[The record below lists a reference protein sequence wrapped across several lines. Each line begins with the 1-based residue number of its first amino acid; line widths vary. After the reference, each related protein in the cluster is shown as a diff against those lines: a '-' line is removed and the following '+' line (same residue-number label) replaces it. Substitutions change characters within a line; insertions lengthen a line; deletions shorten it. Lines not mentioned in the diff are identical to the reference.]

1 MAMKDPLAA
10 QQARADWRPWVEGA
24 RARAEWRADLRVS
37 RLVQP
42 AWSQS
47 AELTFTVL
55 FTTECCLKMV
65 AMGLAFESKTTYFRD
80 AWNWLDALTVGVAWL
95 ALLPDAGNLSS
106 LRSIRVLR
114 PLRTVQRVKGM
125 RATRPGLPNS
135 APSRTTSTGAPSRPT
150 AASTAHARRLET
162 KLKELQVGQARQPP
176 SGWLEGDAHQ
186 LSAVEFEAVAVG
198 VIDSAVPAD
207 DSRGGARQVPPQVVR
222 RQKPKPSRARR

>member
-1 MAMKDPLAA
+1 MLALIVGNCVLMAMKDPLAA

-80 AWNWLDALTVGVAWL
+80 AWNDHWHSSGDDQAWDTVEAYGIDTDDA
-95 ALLPDAGNLSS
+95 
-106 LRSIRVLR
+106 RSIMGGEN
-114 PLRTVQRVKGM
+114 PCGGM
-125 RATRPGLPNS
+125 NPCGP
-135 APSRTTSTGAPSRPT
+135 
-150 AASTAHARRLET
+150 
-162 KLKELQVGQARQPP
+162 
-176 SGWLEGDAHQ
+176 
-186 LSAVEFEAVAVG
+186 
-198 VIDSAVPAD
+198 
-207 DSRGGARQVPPQVVR
+207 
-222 RQKPKPSRARR
+222 

>member
-1 MAMKDPLAA
+1 MLALIVGNCVLMAMKDPLAA

-95 ALLPDAGNLSS
+95 ALLPDAALD
-106 LRSIRVLR
+106 
-114 PLRTVQRVKGM
+114 P
-125 RATRPGLPNS
+125 RA
-135 APSRTTSTGAPSRPT
+135 
-150 AASTAHARRLET
+150 
-162 KLKELQVGQARQPP
+162 
-176 SGWLEGDAHQ
+176 
-186 LSAVEFEAVAVG
+186 EAVAHG
-198 VIDSAVPAD
+198 A
-207 DSRGGARQVPPQVVR
+207 ARQGHACLGGRPPR
-222 RQKPKPSRARR
+222 IAA

>member
-1 MAMKDPLAA
+1 MLALIVGNCVLMAMKDPLAA

-125 RATRPGLPNS
+125 RVLVGALLASLPDVLDVL
-135 APSRTTSTGAPSRPT
+135 ALFAFFCCL
-150 AASTAHARRLET
+150 RR
-162 KLKELQVGQARQPP
+162 
-176 SGWLEGDAHQ
+176 
-186 LSAVEFEAVAVG
+186 
-198 VIDSAVPAD
+198 
-207 DSRGGARQVPPQVVR
+207 R
-222 RQKPKPSRARR
+222 RRRARRPAALPLLRGRFRRRARCRVHVRHAG